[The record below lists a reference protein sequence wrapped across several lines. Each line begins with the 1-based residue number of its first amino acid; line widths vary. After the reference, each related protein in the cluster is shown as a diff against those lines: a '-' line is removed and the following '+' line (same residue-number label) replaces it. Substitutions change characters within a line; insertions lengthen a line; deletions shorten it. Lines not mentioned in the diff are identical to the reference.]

1 MGGTKC
7 EDRCKE
13 LGKEW
18 RKKDDKRQKSMTAAL
33 RKKRDLLVD
42 AGRQE
47 KEIED
52 DVQRLETEIEAHEIK
67 VKNLEADLE
76 EVQKQEQSK
85 LVKGRKKGKV
95 NVLAGVAKGRVEE
108 LRENLI
114 EVHKE
119 RDETRLRVK
128 ELEAILSKFKEE
140 HNPSSNDEGVTR
152 AVRSWEEYAAKG
164 HSDGNQARDRDL
176 DEISKPDDE
185 KSGVNWEHWENE
197 EDSCEMDAGKFSTS
211 MFYRRGTNYYS
222 LSTRSLP
229 PSIAG

>member
-18 RKKDDKRQKSMTAAL
+18 RKKEDKRQKSMTAAL

-52 DVQRLETEIEAHEIK
+52 DVQRLETEIEAREIK
-67 VKNLEADLE
+67 VKDLEADLE
-76 EVQKQEQSK
+76 EAQKQEHSK

-95 NVLAGVAKGRVEE
+95 NVLAEVAKGRVEE

-114 EVHKE
+114 EVRKE
-119 RDETRLRVK
+119 RDETRSRVK

-140 HNPSSNDEGVTR
+140 YNPNSNDEGATH
-152 AVRSWEEYAAKG
+152 AVRSWEEYATKG

-197 EDSCEMDAGKFSTS
+197 EDSCEMDTGEFS
-211 MFYRRGTNYYS
+211 
-222 LSTRSLP
+222 
-229 PSIAG
+229 